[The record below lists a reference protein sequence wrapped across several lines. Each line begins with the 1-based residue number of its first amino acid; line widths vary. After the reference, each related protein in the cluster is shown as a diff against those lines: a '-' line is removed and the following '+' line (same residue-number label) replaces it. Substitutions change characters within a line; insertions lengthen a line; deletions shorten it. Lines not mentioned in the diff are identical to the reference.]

1 MSWTSDRRGIALAL
15 VLWVLVVVAAL
26 LTIVVFLVSQ
36 EQRSGAAGRR
46 LHHTF
51 ALAEAGL
58 AEALAVWTP
67 GTLNR
72 RLPSVLDSVTT
83 GGPGWQATVR
93 KLNQGLY
100 LVEVVAADSP
110 PPGLAST
117 ATRQR
122 LGRLIRVRPANV
134 FPRGGLSAGG
144 SVALGTGDTIDGMD
158 QTLPPGEECTPSD
171 SAMPGVIAAA
181 VDSLGNPVILGSPS
195 VMLQPPADSGLRAT
209 DLSVMAEL
217 EAQATLA
224 LSAGTWRTYPS
235 SVGTVCAVSDP
246 GNWGDPSDARLA
258 CGGYMPVV
266 HVSGNLELLPGEGQ
280 GILLVDGDLLV
291 HGPYA
296 FAGLVIVRGRLVVA
310 ADGPTVRIFG
320 AVLAGSVRPQ
330 SALNAVITIT
340 YSKCLIT
347 KALLSTGRLV
357 PVRSRSWK
365 SLF

>member
-1 MSWTSDRRGIALAL
+1 MACTIDRRGIALVL
-15 VLWVLVVVAAL
+15 VLWALVVVAAL

-36 EQRSGAAGRR
+36 EQRTGSAGRR
-46 LHHTF
+46 LHRTF

-58 AEALAVWTP
+58 AEALTDWTP

-72 RLPSVLDSVTT
+72 QLPRVLDSVTSS
-83 GGPGWQATVR
+83 GAGWRATIR

-110 PPGLAST
+110 PPGMAST

-122 LGRLIRVRPANV
+122 LGRLIRVRPVDVA
-134 FPRGGLSAGG
+134 PPAALSGGG

-158 QTLPPGEECTPSD
+158 QASLPGGDCAPSD
-171 SAMPGVIAAA
+171 SAMPGVLAAA
-181 VDSLGNPVILGSPS
+181 IDSTGNPVIAGSPA

-209 DLSVMAEL
+209 DLGALAEL
-217 EAQATLA
+217 EAQATVTLG
-224 LSAGTWRTYPS
+224 AGTWRTYPS

-246 GNWGDPSDARLA
+246 GNWGDPSDGRLA

-266 HVSGNLELLPGEGQ
+266 HVDGDLELLPGEGQ

-291 HGPYA
+291 HGPYV
-296 FAGLVIVRGRLVVA
+296 FSGLVFVRGRLAVA
-310 ADGPTVRIFG
+310 ADGPAVKIFG
-320 AVLAGSVRPQ
+320 AVLAGSLRPQ

-347 KALLSTGRLV
+347 KALLSSGRLV
-357 PVRSRSWK
+357 PLRSRSWK